1 MRLTPSQS
9 TYTGQS
15 RLHSFV
21 ESVVNVIIGYSI
33 NVVANIYVLPL
44 FGFYPSIA
52 EAMGMGVIF
61 TFISIVR
68 SYILRRLFNHHT
80 TKKLGKVE

>member
-1 MRLTPSQS
+1 MSM
-9 TYTGQS
+9 GQS

-61 TFISIVR
+61 TFISIAR

-80 TKKLGKVE
+80 IKKL

>member
-1 MRLTPSQS
+1 MTR
-9 TYTGQS
+9 GQS